1 MWRTEPERKSDDD
14 GDGNNDDDKADDD
27 GDDYN
32 DDDEDDKCGEVI
44 QRGKSANKGLC
55 ASAIPYL
62 HHSNMHYL
70 SVFVHLCVFV
80 CHLFHISTTQMCTS
94 CVYLCICVYLCVIP
108 FLIHSN
114 ICALRALNCALFCTQ
129 MYNSSVFKCVELCSS
144 TNVQYLSSA
153 FNYAPFCNQ
162 MCTVY

>member
-14 GDGNNDDDKADDD
+14 GDDNNDDDKADDD

-62 HHSNMHYL
+62 HHSNIHYALCTMQCLHQIYTIYYMHY
-70 SVFVHLCVFV
+70 
-80 CHLFHISTTQMCTS
+80 ISTTQICTLQ
-94 CVYLCICVYLCVIP
+94 Y
-108 FLIHSN
+108 F
-114 ICALRALNCALFCTQ
+114 
-129 MYNSSVFKCVELCSS
+129 EL
-144 TNVQYLSSA
+144 
-153 FNYAPFCNQ
+153 
-162 MCTVY
+162 